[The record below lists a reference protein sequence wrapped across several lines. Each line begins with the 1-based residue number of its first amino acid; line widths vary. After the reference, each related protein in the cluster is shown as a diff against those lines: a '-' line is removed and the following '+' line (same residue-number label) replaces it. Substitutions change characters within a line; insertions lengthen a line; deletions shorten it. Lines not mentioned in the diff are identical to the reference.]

1 MRQSRVFS
9 QTLERDCGR
18 RFPGVQRPIPNP
30 TLPPTKLILLSRN
43 LTF

>member
-18 RFPGVQRPIPNP
+18 RSPGIQRPIPNP